1 MIFKIY
7 VLRNIDIAQF
17 AYRMI
22 LVIMHH
28 AVINT
33 ASCLLHQIMQ
43 APHHHAKTSHLES
56 TIASHVQ
63 YYNIMW

>member
-7 VLRNIDIAQF
+7 VLRNIDIVQF

-22 LVIMHH
+22 LGIKHH
-28 AVINT
+28 EVINT

-43 APHHHAKTSHLES
+43 ASHHHAKTSHLES
-56 TIASHVQ
+56 TIASHAVF
-63 YYNIMW
+63 